1 MNPLLITLGVL
12 AAVVVVANL
21 HTLARMFGSLIF
33 SHRRHLIRRVAK
45 LDTIKAEGYLQ
56 TLKSEV
62 NLMVEM
68 VSSPYFFFFIII
80 ICLCYCSCYISFIGI
95 SFILSLVIKHVRL

>member
-68 VSSPYFFFFIII
+68 VCSFCFYVGFICISHVFIFF
-80 ICLCYCSCYISFIGI
+80 L
-95 SFILSLVIKHVRL
+95 LSLIF

>member
-68 VSSPYFFFFIII
+68 VCIVLCFSAVLVVLVMYLFI
-80 ICLCYCSCYISFIGI
+80 YIFL
-95 SFILSLVIKHVRL
+95 FN